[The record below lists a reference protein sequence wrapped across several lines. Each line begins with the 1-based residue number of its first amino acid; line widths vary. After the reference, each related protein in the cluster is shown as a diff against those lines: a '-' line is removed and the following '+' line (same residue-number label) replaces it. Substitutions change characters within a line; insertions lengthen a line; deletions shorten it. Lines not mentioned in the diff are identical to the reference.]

1 MVVTKT
7 SLFLLSLGSLTGLS
21 DAFWRMSC
29 STIQTGRID
38 PIVSPGKVASHVH
51 RIAGASSKCS
61 VLPKWLFSGQAD
73 VMLDIALDST
83 YHSLQS
89 SNCTSCEIKKD
100 LSAYWTPLLYYEHAN
115 GSFEEVHNGGMT
127 VYYLGRGDNRANIK
141 PFPPGF
147 RMLSGNAAARSYN
160 HTPVNSVKNARPYGD
175 RVSFNCLTD
184 SPLPETPNLSMT
196 NCPRGLRAQVQFQSC
211 WDGKHKYLADNSH
224 VAYMSAIDNGVCPP
238 GYPVQLMHL
247 FYEVLY
253 GVNDIKLDGGR
264 FVFANGDPTGMHL
277 PRCL

>member
-29 STIQTGRID
+29 STIQTGRVD

-61 VLPKWLFSGQAD
+61 LLSKWLFSKQSD
-73 VMLDIALDST
+73 LMLDIALDST

-127 VYYLGRGDNRANIK
+127 VYYLGRGDNKANIQ

-160 HTPVNSVKNARPYGD
+160 HTPVSSVKNARPYGD
-175 RVSFNCLTD
+175 RVSFNCLSD
-184 SPLPETPNLSMT
+184 SPLPETPELSRT
-196 NCPRGLRAQVQFQSC
+196 DCNRGLRAQVQFQSC

-247 FYEVLY
+247 FFEVLY
-253 GVNDIKLDGGR
+253 GVNDIKRDGGR

-277 PRCL
+277 SRCL